1 MNHFTLE
8 YKLTLPMKN
17 RLLTAKEVSLRIGKS
32 VGWIYKYEKLS
43 LFPSPIKINSRNVL
57 WHGEEVEN
65 WLDNISKKKE
75 FAHEYNS

>member
-32 VGWIYKYEKLS
+32 IGWIYKYEKLS
-43 LFPSPIKINSRNVL
+43 LFPSPIKINSRNVV
-57 WHGEEVEN
+57 WHGGEIET
-65 WLDNISKKKE
+65 WISHLNQNKG
-75 FAHEYNS
+75 A

>member
-1 MNHFTLE
+1 
-8 YKLTLPMKN
+8 MKN

-57 WHGEEVEN
+57 WKGEDIEY
-65 WLDNISKKKE
+65 WLDKVSEKV
-75 FAHEYNS
+75 S